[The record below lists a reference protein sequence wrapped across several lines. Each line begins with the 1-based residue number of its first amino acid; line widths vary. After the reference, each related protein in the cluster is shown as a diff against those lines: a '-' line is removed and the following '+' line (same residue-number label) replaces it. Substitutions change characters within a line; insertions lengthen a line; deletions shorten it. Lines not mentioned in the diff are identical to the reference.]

1 MVGQVGAVVISG
13 VNFDSGLA
21 PLHAGGR
28 SDWRQPEGLLPS
40 LPDGYPGRGLD
51 VRNEGGHVPRIIV
64 IADSATDTVMLSER
78 IGVADLDSEHFRAQ
92 LLERLWWAVGDA
104 NAAEQ
109 ADREE

>member
-1 MVGQVGAVVISG
+1 MVGGQVGAVVISG

-28 SDWRQPEGLLPS
+28 SDWRQPEGLLAS

-51 VRNEGGHVPRIIV
+51 VRNEGGHVPRIIA

-78 IGVADLDSEHFRAQ
+78 IGVADLDSEHFRAT
-92 LLERLWWAVGDA
+92 AVGA
-104 NAAEQ
+104 PVVGGG
-109 ADREE
+109 RC

>member
-1 MVGQVGAVVISG
+1 M
-13 VNFDSGLA
+13 
-21 PLHAGGR
+21 
-28 SDWRQPEGLLPS
+28 
-40 LPDGYPGRGLD
+40 
-51 VRNEGGHVPRIIV
+51 PRIIV

-92 LLERLWWAVGDA
+92 LLERLWWAVGDS